1 MKDSGIEKYTAS
13 FALALAITSL
23 LSALLVVIKERNED
37 TLLAWMKAATGHHW
51 ISHGILVLSLF
62 VVLGWAL
69 AQIGVGARLSGNV
82 LSAIISGSLVLSG
95 LIIAGFFI

>member
-1 MKDSGIEKYTAS
+1 MKDPGIEKYTAS
-13 FALALAITSL
+13 FALALAVSSL
-23 LSALLVVIKERNED
+23 LSALLVVIKERNAD

-82 LSAIISGSLVLSG
+82 LSGIITGSLVLSG
-95 LIIAGFFI
+95 LIIVGFFI